1 MTMKRYL
8 PLWPLW
14 LGLLAFAPLPA
25 VAQMPTLATTGKIH
39 GHVTNPTGAPQTSGT
54 VSLSTDGGKTAKFSF
69 PVEANGD
76 YQGADIVPGTYLVV
90 FRQPDTPPDK
100 MVDSFDGIK
109 IVAGQDLVQDVDMS
123 RKAFIDKLPPETQKQ
138 LEDLRKH
145 NSEALKANAV
155 IGAINADVKVVVQ
168 DLKDSDLAKQAASQ
182 QLGATASAAA
192 IATKEDEIKTA
203 KFTEIETLMLKD
215 TQLRP
220 VEPSLWVYL
229 GQGQVGLKK
238 YDAAEPTLK
247 KALEL
252 DAASKKPSPAVSG
265 LANSELG
272 EVYARTGKVPEANA
286 AYDAAAK
293 ANPAGAVMYFKN
305 ESVIFSQV
313 GNGDAQAAAADEGI
327 KTDPSQPIFYY
338 LKAQALV
345 AKATVDDKT
354 KKYVLPPGCAE
365 AYEKYLEL
373 APTGL
378 YAADAKAILEQAGQ
392 KVSTTYKAGKKS

>member
-1 MTMKRYL
+1 MKRYL
-8 PLWPLW
+8 PLW
-14 LGLLAFAPLPA
+14 LGLLAFAALPA

-39 GHVTNPTGAPQTSGT
+39 GHVTNPSGAAQTGGN
-54 VSLSTDGGKTAKFSF
+54 VSLSTDGGKTSKYTF
-69 PVEANGD
+69 PLEANGD
-76 YQGADIVPGTYLVV
+76 YQGADIAPGTYIAIY
-90 FRQPDTPPDK
+90 RDANTPQDK
-100 MVDSFDGIK
+100 VGDSFDGIK
-109 IVAGQDLVQDVDMS
+109 IVAGQDLLLDFDMS

-138 LEDLRKH
+138 LEEVKKH

-155 IGAINADVKVVVQ
+155 INAINADVKVVVQ

-182 QLGATASAAA
+182 QLGATATATDIAA
-192 IATKEDEIKTA
+192 KEEEIKTA

-220 VEPSLWVYL
+220 QEPSLWVYL

-238 YDAAEPTLK
+238 YDAAEPSLK

-252 DAASKKPSPAVSG
+252 DAASKKPSAAVSG

-272 EVYARTGKVPEANA
+272 EIYARTGKVPEANA
-286 AYDAAAK
+286 AYEAAAK
-293 ANPAGAVMYFKN
+293 SNPAGAVMYFKN

-345 AKATVDDKT
+345 AKATVDEKT
-354 KKYVLPPGCAE
+354 KMYVLPPGCAE
-365 AYEKYLEL
+365 AYQKYIEL
-373 APTGL
+373 APTGP
-378 YAADAKAILEQAGQ
+378 YAAEAKAILEQAGQ
-392 KVSTTYKAGKKS
+392 KVATSFKAGKKS